1 MHKLLREQL
10 ALLSLFSTRFCGFA
24 FSIIPDFDTITF
36 VELLYST
43 SNVGALSF
51 MMEAL
56 IYSVWGVNLD
66 FSNQKIC

>member
-1 MHKLLREQL
+1 M
-10 ALLSLFSTRFCGFA
+10 AFA

-56 IYSVWGVNLD
+56 IYSEIGRAHV
-66 FSNQKIC
+66 